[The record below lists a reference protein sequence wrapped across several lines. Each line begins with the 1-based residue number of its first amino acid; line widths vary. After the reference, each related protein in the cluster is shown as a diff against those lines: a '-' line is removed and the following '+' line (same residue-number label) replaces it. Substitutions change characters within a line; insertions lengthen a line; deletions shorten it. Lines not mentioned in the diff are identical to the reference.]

1 MTRTKILNILI
12 VALALL
18 VIASA
23 QTRTQNQQAQA
34 GRYHLLNAQ
43 YRWPEIDAERKV
55 VFDEREHLFRIDSV
69 TGETSILLFRAA
81 PDQNG
86 QFQSF
91 WSPIGK

>member
-1 MTRTKILNILI
+1 MTRSNIAIVLI
-12 VALALL
+12 VTAALV
-18 VIASA
+18 VIGAA
-23 QTRTQNQQAQA
+23 QTRTQSQQGQA
-34 GRYHLLNAQ
+34 GRYQLLSTKYN
-43 YRWPEIDAERKV
+43 WPGIDAQRKV
-55 VFDEREHLFRIDSV
+55 VFDDGEHLFRIDSV